1 MANTGFQEISEKPPT
16 FSVALTAGAF
26 GGIIESVLLF
36 PLDTLKTR
44 LQSEAGFSKSGGFKR
59 CYSGIYPCVIGY
71 TPYVGVFFCVY
82 ESVKNKFSGFEH
94 NKYHPLIHA
103 GAGCLAEVIACTVG
117 VPAEVVKQRT
127 QANIQLSGMQILRKT
142 LQKEVCAIV
151 GCVTTPL
158 DVAKT
163 RIMLAKNGTFTA
175 TSTILH
181 MVWREKGIQGLFAG
195 MLPRVLRV
203 SLGNYIFFAAYE
215 TFISKAMYN

>member
-59 CYSGIYPCVIGY
+59 CYS
-71 TPYVGVFFCVY
+71 VGVFFCVY

-142 LQKEVCAIV
+142 LQKEGVS
-151 GCVTTPL
+151 GL
-158 DVAKT
+158 Y
-163 RIMLAKNGTFTA
+163 RGY
-175 TSTILH
+175 TST
-181 MVWREKGIQGLFAG
+181 
-195 MLPRVLRV
+195 VLREV
-203 SLGNYIFFAAYE
+203 TILNQWKNSLQLFFLFGNVISHTDFVYI
-215 TFISKAMYN
+215 KC